1 VKELPPDYQE
11 EVRDFVI
18 FLLEKRNKR
27 PGHQPTFSWAGA
39 LKDLRAQYTSRD
51 LQHQIAEE
59 RIPVLSRKK
68 QQRLDLLLDRANEG
82 KLTSQQSQELN
93 QLIEEAQLLTLRK
106 ARLLANTF
114 GKN

>member
-1 VKELPPDYQE
+1 
-11 EVRDFVI
+11 
-18 FLLEKRNKR
+18 
-27 PGHQPTFSWAGA
+27 
-39 LKDLRAQYTSRD
+39 
-51 LQHQIAEE
+51 
-59 RIPVLSRKK
+59 LSPKK